1 MKLETLEL
9 EALKQEY
16 LDYLEKVRFLSP
28 ATVKAYALD
37 IAPFLDWLGKNS
49 LPAWDLCPAHIRG
62 YLVYLSRRKLN
73 PASINR
79 ALAALRGM
87 YAFAVERGVSA
98 ANPFDGVQ
106 SLKRPK
112 PLPAILFEQDIDR
125 LLGSGEKNGVDE
137 DGGEREDGA
146 EDSAAHTNFIAARD
160 KALFELLY
168 STGCRVSEILS
179 IRLAPPGKK
188 PGSAAIWTPGQRRL
202 RILGKGGR
210 ERFVFA
216 GDSALA
222 ALEEYLPL
230 RQRRIAETRGAAPPP
245 GALFI
250 NFRGTPLT
258 PRGVFYLL
266 TKDLA
271 EKGIDKP
278 ASPHTLRHSFATH
291 ILERGADIRVVQE
304 LLGHASLS
312 TTQIYTHL
320 SLDDLKDI
328 HAKAHPHGLRRVQEG
343 AI

>member
-1 MKLETLEL
+1 MEPET
-9 EALKQEY
+9 LKQEY

-37 IAPFLDWLGKNS
+37 IAPFLDWLDKNG
-49 LPAWDLCPAHIRG
+49 LAAWNLNPAHIRG
-62 YLVYLSRRKLN
+62 YLVYLSRRKLE
-73 PASINR
+73 PASVNR

-87 YAFAVERGVSA
+87 YAFALERGVSA

-106 SLKRPK
+106 SLKRSK
-112 PLPAILFEQDIDR
+112 PLPAILFEQDMDR
-125 LLGSGEKNGVDE
+125 LLGGVEGNGVEE
-137 DGGEREDGA
+137 DDGEGEDGA
-146 EDSAAHTNFIAARD
+146 EDSAAHKNFITARD

-188 PGSAAIWTPGQRRL
+188 TGGSAIWAPGQQ
-202 RILGKGGR
+202 RIRIFGKGGR

-230 RQRRIAETRGAAPPP
+230 RHRRIAETRAEDCPPP
-245 GALFI
+245 PRALFI
-250 NFRGTPLT
+250 NFRGTSLT
-258 PRGVFYLL
+258 SRGVFYLL
-266 TKDLA
+266 TRNLA

-328 HAKAHPHGLRRVQEG
+328 HAKAHPHGLRRAQEG